1 MTGSHAVTTLTIRA
15 LRAGSA
21 FAITLLL
28 AGLVLTAIG
37 SDVGVRAALL
47 GVLAMIATPVLG
59 LVATTIESWDRD
71 RTAALLAVAVLGVLV
86 VASGVA
92 LFVGR

>member
-1 MTGSHAVTTLTIRA
+1 MTGSKTVTTLTIRT

-21 FAITLLL
+21 FAVTLLL
-28 AGLVLTAIG
+28 AGLVLYALG
-37 SDVGVRAALL
+37 SDIGARAALL
-47 GVLAMIATPVLG
+47 GVLAMIATPALG

-71 RTAALLAVAVLGVLV
+71 RTAALLGVVVLGVLV

>member
-1 MTGSHAVTTLTIRA
+1 MTGSPAVIALTIRA
-15 LRAGSA
+15 LRTGSA

-28 AGLVLTAIG
+28 AGLVLTAVG
-37 SDVGVRAALL
+37 SDVGVRAAVL

-86 VASGVA
+86 LASGVA

>member
-1 MTGSHAVTTLTIRA
+1 MTGSPAVITLTIRA
-15 LRAGSA
+15 LRTGSA

-28 AGLVLTAIG
+28 AGLVLTAVG

-47 GVLAMIATPVLG
+47 GVLVMIATPMLG

-86 VASGVA
+86 LARGVA

>member
-1 MTGSHAVTTLTIRA
+1 MTASHAVTTLTIRA

-28 AGLVLTAIG
+28 AGLVLTAVG

-71 RTAALLAVAVLGVLV
+71 RTAALLAIAVLGVLA

-92 LFVGR
+92 VFVGR

>member
-1 MTGSHAVTTLTIRA
+1 M
-15 LRAGSA
+15 
-21 FAITLLL
+21 
-28 AGLVLTAIG
+28 LTAVG
-37 SDVGVRAALL
+37 SDVGGRAALL

>member
-1 MTGSHAVTTLTIRA
+1 MTASHAVTTLTIRA

-28 AGLVLTAIG
+28 AGLVLTAVG

-71 RTAALLAVAVLGVLV
+71 RTAALLAIAVLGVLA

>member
-28 AGLVLTAIG
+28 AGLVLTALG

-86 VASGVA
+86 LASGVA
-92 LFVGR
+92 FFVGR

>member
-1 MTGSHAVTTLTIRA
+1 MTASQAVTTLTIRA

-28 AGLVLTAIG
+28 AGLVLPAVG
-37 SDVGVRAALL
+37 SDVGGRAALL

-59 LVATTIESWDRD
+59 LVATTIESWERD

>member
-1 MTGSHAVTTLTIRA
+1 MTGTQAVATLTIRA

-28 AGLVLTAIG
+28 AGLVLTAVG
-37 SDVGVRAALL
+37 SDVSVRAALL

-71 RTAALLAVAVLGVLV
+71 RTAALLAVAVLGVMV

-92 LFVGR
+92 LVVGR

>member
-28 AGLVLTAIG
+28 AGLVLTAVG

-47 GVLAMIATPVLG
+47 GVLTMIATPVLG

-71 RTAALLAVAVLGVLV
+71 RTAALLAVAVVGVLA
-86 VASGVA
+86 VAVGVA
-92 LFVGR
+92 FLVGR

>member
-1 MTGSHAVTTLTIRA
+1 MTGTQAVTSLTIRA

-28 AGLVLTAIG
+28 AGLVLTAVG

-59 LVATTIESWDRD
+59 LAATTIESWDRD
-71 RTAALLAVAVLGVLV
+71 RTSALLAVAVLGVLV

>member
-1 MTGSHAVTTLTIRA
+1 MIGSHGITTLTIRA

-28 AGLVLTAIG
+28 AGLVLSALG

-71 RTAALLAVAVLGVLV
+71 RTAALLAVAVIGVLL

-92 LFVGR
+92 LFIGR

>member
-1 MTGSHAVTTLTIRA
+1 MTASPAVTTLTIRA

-28 AGLVLTAIG
+28 AGLVLTAVG

-71 RTAALLAVAVLGVLV
+71 RTAALLAIAVLGVLA